1 MNYFVILTLACG
13 SKQATGTSTATVEA
27 SATRTDIY
35 HVMLEQLV
43 ADHGDHWRNA
53 SVVFFSAEPDT
64 LGIP

>member
-1 MNYFVILTLACG
+1 MRYFVILTLACG
-13 SKQATGTSTATVEA
+13 SKQATGTSTATVDA

-35 HVMLEQLV
+35 NATLDQLV

-53 SVVFFSAEPDT
+53 SVVFFGAEPDT